1 MKTKE
6 ELNALK
12 AEYESLVSKM
22 KELDENELKEV
33 TGGAPDAY
41 DFRGAYHPE
50 QLYNPCKQSSED
62 DTTNVNNKISFNPED
77 IHIVL

>member
-50 QLYNPCKQSSED
+50 QLQNPGNPSPEENA
-62 DTTNVNNKISFNPED
+62 NVKNIFSPNPED
-77 IHIVL
+77 KQIIV